1 MNMRRIIEFMWLAI
15 AAVSAVEMYIG
26 FSESGFSDQHFQLFG
41 ILFVTAGFM
50 YFFRK
55 RQRKNIENRKN
66 QS

>member
-26 FSESGFSDQHFQLFG
+26 FAESGLSNQHFQLFG

-55 RQRKNIENRKN
+55 RQRKNLENRKN

>member
-1 MNMRRIIEFMWLAI
+1 MRRIIEFMWLAI

-26 FSESGFSDQHFQLFG
+26 FAESGLSNQHFQLFG

-55 RQRKNIENRKN
+55 RQRKNLENRKN